1 MADEPS
7 TSSKKDISIDET
19 KSDPPPQGPSNIIKV
34 TTKGGKAIV
43 VKREGDAQV
52 QYEHELEKPDLRE
65 FKLRPIEKFE
75 EASQQKYEVVGIQM
89 ESKYDE
95 MTESEEE
102 REVAKLTPAQKMSHK
117 EIKDLMSIQGRLK
130 GQIPGFAM
138 GIQAYVTGRF
148 PGVPS
153 ELAKPYVIEETG
165 DKADLLTRM
174 PPAQIDSLIQEHD
187 RAIPRRDVVVRPGRK
202 GITLSIDPNSDDE
215 IYEINDIDDSLTDV
229 IKLTR
234 TKEASVTQTE
244 QMVGA
249 QKEKDT
255 QLKKDDR
262 VLVPDVISEQMAEE
276 YIKEKG
282 LDDNEPSDAETISS
296 TSTADY
302 DREEAEDL
310 LDKISSCH
318 TALATHYN
326 KMNEI
331 IPHMTKTQLAQ
342 YLGKVHIMNIVKP
355 EGVVSK
361 TYTSEPDTSEIKFVV
376 RGETHEEKLQELVNT
391 VPAHQLMLAIT
402 IGDIHLNK
410 LSYGQASQKYQVSK
424 SPIQRAISGKAD
436 HKKGDKQYHLEQKR
450 KVSDGTSSVT
460 KVKKAKMEREQEE
473 EEEIPQIALFPEQ
486 AQQDILPNLVDDND
500 DQFPEVNID
509 A

>member
-34 TTKGGKAIV
+34 TTKGGKVIV
-43 VKREGDAQV
+43 VKREGDVQV

-65 FKLRPIEKFE
+65 FKLRPIEKFQQ
-75 EASQQKYEVVGIQM
+75 ASQQKYNVVGITM
-89 ESKYDE
+89 EKEYDE
-95 MTESEEE
+95 ITESDEE
-102 REVAKLTPAQKMSHK
+102 REVAKLSKREQEQHREM
-117 EIKDLMSIQGRLK
+117 KDLMTIQGRLK
-130 GQIPGFAM
+130 GQVPGFGS
-138 GIQAYVTGRF
+138 GIQAYVMGRF
-148 PGVPS
+148 PGIPS

-165 DKADLLTRM
+165 SKADLLTRM
-174 PPAQIDSLIQEHD
+174 LPAQIDTLIQEHD

-215 IYEINDIDDSLTDV
+215 IYEINNIDDSLTDV

-234 TKEASVTQTE
+234 TKEASVTQTR

-262 VLVPDVISEQMAEE
+262 VLVPDVISEQIAEE
-276 YIKEKG
+276 YIKEEG

-331 IPHMTKTQLAQ
+331 VPHMTKMQLAQ

-376 RGETHEEKLQELVNT
+376 RGETHEEKLQKLVNT
-391 VPAHQLMLAIT
+391 VPAHQLMLAIA

-410 LSYGQASQKYQVSK
+410 LSYDQASQKYQVSK
-424 SPIQRAISGKAD
+424 SCIQ
-436 HKKGDKQYHLEQKR
+436 
-450 KVSDGTSSVT
+450 
-460 KVKKAKMEREQEE
+460 
-473 EEEIPQIALFPEQ
+473 
-486 AQQDILPNLVDDND
+486 
-500 DQFPEVNID
+500 
-509 A
+509 

>member
-1 MADEPS
+1 MRD
-7 TSSKKDISIDET
+7 
-19 KSDPPPQGPSNIIKV
+19 
-34 TTKGGKAIV
+34 
-43 VKREGDAQV
+43 
-52 QYEHELEKPDLRE
+52 
-65 FKLRPIEKFE
+65 FKQRPIEKFK
-75 EASQQKYEVVGIQM
+75 EASQQKYNVVGITM
-89 ESKYDE
+89 EKEYDE
-95 MTESEEE
+95 ITESDEE
-102 REVAKLTPAQKMSHK
+102 REVAKLSKREQEQYQEM
-117 EIKDLMSIQGRLK
+117 KDLMTIQGCLK
-130 GQIPGFAM
+130 GHVPGFGV
-138 GIQAYVTGRF
+138 GISTYVTGRY

-153 ELAKPYVIEETG
+153 ELIKPYVMEEEG
-165 DKADLLTRM
+165 KKADILTHL

-187 RAIPRRDVVVRPGRK
+187 RKIPRRDVVVRPGRR
-202 GITLSIDPNSDDE
+202 GITMSIDPNSDDE
-215 IYEINDIDDSLTDV
+215 VYKINEIDDSLTDV
-229 IKLTR
+229 IKLTH

-249 QKEKDT
+249 QKEEDT

-262 VLVPDVISEQMAEE
+262 ILIPDIISEQMAEE
-276 YIKEKG
+276 YIKEEELEKEHG
-282 LDDNEPSDAETISS
+282 DAETISS

-331 IPHMTKTQLAQ
+331 VPHMTKMQLAQ
-342 YLGKVHIMNIVKP
+342 YLGKVHILNIVKP

-361 TYTSEPDTSEIKFVV
+361 TYTSEPDTSELKFVV
-376 RGETHEEKLQELVNT
+376 RGETHEERLQELVNT

-410 LSYGQASQKYQVSK
+410 LSYDQASQKYQVSK
-424 SPIQRAISGKAD
+424 SRIQRAISGKTE
-436 HKKGDKQYHLEQKR
+436 HKKGGKQYQQERKR
-450 KVSDGTSSVT
+450 KAEPEASTST
-460 KVKKAKMEREQEE
+460 KKSKDDDEDNEE
-473 EEEIPQIALFPEQ
+473 EE
-486 AQQDILPNLVDDND
+486 AQPAPACFQQSKEQDILPDLVDDND